1 MRIEARLGDES
12 WSWKAQVQDA
22 RETSVPAGPV
32 DDIDLIL
39 FDTSQ
44 TEVLR
49 LPLEFCFLNRA
60 DELGHID
67 ELEVLLRKGA
77 KPGTE
82 AVYDEIM
89 RAYFAPSDEVD
100 ADSYTTQRDHWRER
114 AWAKAIEATEGD
126 AAAHATELEQAASAL
141 RLRQRASETIIAR
154 INDEGV
160 KIEVLKNTG
169 SREATS
175 RQTGEKRRNDDPAY
189 RALVREE
196 RVLLD
201 VSESLAEA
209 LQASGTTA
217 GQLTATS
224 GTTATAVEDALGAG
238 GSVTLRELT
247 KIGRAVG
254 LVPTL
259 RTAPEPAERRGRGCG
274 QGGRRQRRARACIY
288 PSFDLRFDRAARK
301 RRGTDD
307 VPREGGCRRDNRG
320 RTAEEPDSPRG
331 GHVLA
336 LRDGFPRYGAR
347 GAGTVPAPPAKGR
360 FPITT
365 PAA

>member
-1 MRIEARLGDES
+1 MRA
-12 WSWKAQVQDA
+12 
-22 RETSVPAGPV
+22 AGPV

-201 VSESLAEA
+201 VSESLAE
-209 LQASGTTA
+209 STPGERHNR
-217 GQLTATS
+217 G
-224 GTTATAVEDALGAG
+224 
-238 GSVTLRELT
+238 
-247 KIGRAVG
+247 
-254 LVPTL
+254 
-259 RTAPEPAERRGRGCG
+259 PADGNERHDRNGRRGRARR
-274 QGGRRQRRARACIY
+274 RRQRNASGADEDRPRGRPRADAAHSTRAGREARPRMRPGRATAA
-288 PSFDLRFDRAARK
+288 PSPVPASTRPLTSGSTAPHGSGAGRTTYHGGVDAGGIIEEERRKSQTHPAAATYLRFATVSPATAPGAPARSPL
-301 RRGTDD
+301 RR
-307 VPREGGCRRDNRG
+307 PK
-320 RTAEEPDSPRG
+320 
-331 GHVLA
+331 
-336 LRDGFPRYGAR
+336 
-347 GAGTVPAPPAKGR
+347 AGSQ
-360 FPITT
+360 
-365 PAA
+365 

>member
-1 MRIEARLGDES
+1 M
-12 WSWKAQVQDA
+12 
-22 RETSVPAGPV
+22 
-32 DDIDLIL
+32 
-39 FDTSQ
+39 
-44 TEVLR
+44 
-49 LPLEFCFLNRA
+49 
-60 DELGHID
+60 
-67 ELEVLLRKGA
+67 
-77 KPGTE
+77 
-82 AVYDEIM
+82 
-89 RAYFAPSDEVD
+89 
-100 ADSYTTQRDHWRER
+100 
-114 AWAKAIEATEGD
+114 
-126 AAAHATELEQAASAL
+126 
-141 RLRQRASETIIAR
+141 
-154 INDEGV
+154 
-160 KIEVLKNTG
+160 LKNTG
-169 SREATS
+169 SRETTS

-288 PSFDLRFDRAARK
+288 PSFDLRFRPRRTEAARDG
-301 RRGTDD
+301 RRTT
-307 VPREGGCRRDNRG
+307 GGVDAGGIIEEERRKSQ
-320 RTAEEPDSPRG
+320 T
-331 GHVLA
+331 H
-336 LRDGFPRYGAR
+336 
-347 GAGTVPAPPAKGR
+347 
-360 FPITT
+360 
-365 PAA
+365 PAAATYLRFATVSPATAPGRRHGPRSAGQRPVPNNDAGRIAAAGHDRRWLRRERPSP